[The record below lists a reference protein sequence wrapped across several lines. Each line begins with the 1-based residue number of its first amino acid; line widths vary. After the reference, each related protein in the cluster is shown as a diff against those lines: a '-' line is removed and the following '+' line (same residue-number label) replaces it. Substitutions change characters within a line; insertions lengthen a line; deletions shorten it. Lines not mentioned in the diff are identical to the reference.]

1 MSTNDT
7 KPKRVI
13 DFHAGGAHRATEAV
27 LPHIANFNAKSTEFL
42 LAPHLADIVP
52 GRAEKVHNR
61 AQSLGIPG
69 GSWTEASIERV
80 LDHGVL
86 GPVSLHVDSPLG
98 HVNALSAAKDAN
110 VAAIAL
116 LLIRFGPGALASFTA
131 ALAPDDVEGHCV
143 AALFLTTMAAVTV
156 RGSRAAETFA
166 GAELAEAELRSS
178 FAKVFGDELPRLAS
192 STPVH
197 SAPLT
202 ITRPGREPAR
212 LVVLEPQDSPRTP
225 SRLVD
230 DTFDVLPATRRGSDL
245 VVAELLDREVVLHD
259 VRLRSDSRLAIH
271 GVPLLGESQAQA
283 SAHLQ
288 RATEEALSRATR
300 LARITPRDAAL
311 ASD

>member
-1 MSTNDT
+1 MSTNDSKFKQT
-7 KPKRVI
+7 FS
-13 DFHAGGAHRATEAV
+13 FHQAGVHRAGAAV
-27 LPHIANFNAKSTEFL
+27 LPHIANFNAKSTEFT
-42 LAPHLADIVP
+42 LAPHMVDIVP
-52 GRAEKVHNR
+52 GRAELAHNT
-61 AQSLGIPG
+61 AQSMGVTG
-69 GSWTEASIERV
+69 GSWREDSIERV
-80 LDHGVL
+80 LQDGVL
-86 GPVSLHVDSPLG
+86 GPVALHVDSPLG
-98 HVNALSAAKDAN
+98 HVNALSAAQNAN

-131 ALAPDDVEGHCV
+131 ALAPADVEGHRL
-143 AALFLTTMAAVTV
+143 AALFLTAMAAVTV

-166 GAELAEAELRSS
+166 GVELAEAELRSS
-178 FAKVFGDELPRLAS
+178 FAKVFGDELPRLAGA
-192 STPVH
+192 TPVH

-225 SRLVD
+225 SRLAD

-271 GVPLLGESQAQA
+271 GVPLLGGSEAQA

-288 RATEEALSRATR
+288 RATEEALARATR
-300 LARITPRDAAL
+300 LARISPRDAAL